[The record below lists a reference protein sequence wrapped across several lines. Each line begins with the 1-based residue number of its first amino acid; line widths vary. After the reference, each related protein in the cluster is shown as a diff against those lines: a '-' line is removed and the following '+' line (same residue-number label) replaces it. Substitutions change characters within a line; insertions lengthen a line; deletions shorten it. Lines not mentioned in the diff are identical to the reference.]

1 MSEDQNETNAGDMLG
16 RHDQMSVARRVV
28 LAFVAVFVANGVFGG
43 DSRAPGFLAI
53 GGVILAIALLALA
66 WWIRARRR

>member
-1 MSEDQNETNAGDMLG
+1 MSEDQNETSAGDMPG

-43 DSRAPGFLAI
+43 DNRAPGFVAI
-53 GGVILAIALLALA
+53 GGVLLAIALIALA
-66 WWIRARRR
+66 GWIRTRRR